1 MLRPLGVLALMVV
14 LALATPARAE
24 EPSYPSRAVKIIVSA
39 PPGGGVDIVA
49 RVIADRLAK
58 LWGQPFVVENRPGAG
73 GNLGSESVA
82 AAEPDGYTLL
92 AAQPA
97 PLTTNVVLYKKLNFD
112 PAALEPL
119 AIMTSIPNTLVVRTD
134 FPANSVQELIAY
146 AKANPGKVNFGS
158 QGVGTTPHLTGELF
172 ARLTG
177 TKLTHVPYRGTAQAV
192 NDLIAGH
199 LDLLFFQLDSVRE
212 QVQAKR
218 AKMLAVT
225 TPERVPAMPEVP
237 TMDEAGV
244 KGFRSDTWNALAAPP
259 KTPPAIVAKLNAGI
273 NEVLKQPDTAEHLRG
288 MNMTPIGGA
297 PDGIK
302 AFIKDETERWG
313 DVIRAAKITADY
325 AERVASRVP
334 AKRAPR
340 CIGGARWR
348 ARARAG
354 TQCNAATSRGSFLF
368 WPLGPGSRFSR
379 PGHER
384 ANSRRAKRTVGHG
397 LKLTMSNSAVFFLPA
412 ARLCA
417 PGLSVLFAPALP
429 EASV

>member
-1 MLRPLGVLALMVV
+1 MPPKFLPRVTPLIWG
-14 LALATPARAE
+14 LALALAAAAPAQHALAQAD
-24 EPSYPSRAVKIIVSA
+24 PAAAYPNRAVKVIVSA
-39 PPGGGVDIVA
+39 PPGGGLDIAA
-49 RVIADRLAK
+49 RVVADRLAK

-73 GNLGSESVA
+73 GNLGTEAVA
-82 AAEPDGYTLL
+82 GAEPDGYTLL

-97 PLTTNVVLYKKLNFD
+97 PLTTNVVMYKKLNFD

-146 AKANPGKVNFGS
+146 AKASPGKVNFGS

-172 ARLTG
+172 ARVTG
-177 TKLTHVPYRGTAQAV
+177 IKLTHVPYRGTAQAV

-225 TPERVPAMPEVP
+225 TPERVPAVPEVP

-259 KTPPAIVAKLNAGI
+259 KTPAAIVAKLNAGI
-273 NEVLKQPDTAEHLRG
+273 NEVLRQPETSEHLRG
-288 MNMTPIGGA
+288 MNMTPIGGT

-313 DVIRAAKITADY
+313 DVIRAAKITAD
-325 AERVASRVP
+325 
-334 AKRAPR
+334 
-340 CIGGARWR
+340 
-348 ARARAG
+348 
-354 TQCNAATSRGSFLF
+354 
-368 WPLGPGSRFSR
+368 
-379 PGHER
+379 
-384 ANSRRAKRTVGHG
+384 
-397 LKLTMSNSAVFFLPA
+397 
-412 ARLCA
+412 
-417 PGLSVLFAPALP
+417 
-429 EASV
+429 

>member
-1 MLRPLGVLALMVV
+1 MLPKFS
-14 LALATPARAE
+14 ALAVVALTLAAPAIAPPARAQ
-24 EPSYPSRAVKIIVSA
+24 PDPAAAYPNRAVKIIVSA
-39 PPGGGVDIVA
+39 PPGGGLDIAA
-49 RVIADRLAK
+49 RVVADRLAK

-73 GNLGSESVA
+73 GNLGTEAVA
-82 AAEPDGYTLL
+82 QAEPDGYTLL

-225 TPERVPAMPEVP
+225 TPERVPAVPEVP

-259 KTPPAIVAKLNAGI
+259 KTPAAIVAKLNAGI

-313 DVIRAAKITADY
+313 DVIRAAKITAD
-325 AERVASRVP
+325 
-334 AKRAPR
+334 
-340 CIGGARWR
+340 
-348 ARARAG
+348 
-354 TQCNAATSRGSFLF
+354 
-368 WPLGPGSRFSR
+368 
-379 PGHER
+379 
-384 ANSRRAKRTVGHG
+384 
-397 LKLTMSNSAVFFLPA
+397 
-412 ARLCA
+412 
-417 PGLSVLFAPALP
+417 
-429 EASV
+429 

>member
-1 MLRPLGVLALMVV
+1 MLPKFF
-14 LALATPARAE
+14 ALAVVALTLAASAIAPPAHAQ
-24 EPSYPSRAVKIIVSA
+24 PDPAAAYPNRAVKIIVSA
-39 PPGGGVDIVA
+39 PPGGGLDIAA
-49 RVIADRLAK
+49 RVVADRLAK

-73 GNLGSESVA
+73 GNLGTEAVA
-82 AAEPDGYTLL
+82 GAEPDGYTLL

-97 PLTTNVVLYKKLNFD
+97 PLTTNVVMYKKLNFD

-172 ARLTG
+172 ARVTG
-177 TKLTHVPYRGTAQAV
+177 IKLTHVPYRGTAQAV

-225 TPERVPAMPEVP
+225 TPERVPAVPEVP

-259 KTPPAIVAKLNAGI
+259 KTPAAIVAKLNAGI

-313 DVIRAAKITADY
+313 DVIRAAKITAD
-325 AERVASRVP
+325 
-334 AKRAPR
+334 
-340 CIGGARWR
+340 
-348 ARARAG
+348 
-354 TQCNAATSRGSFLF
+354 
-368 WPLGPGSRFSR
+368 
-379 PGHER
+379 
-384 ANSRRAKRTVGHG
+384 
-397 LKLTMSNSAVFFLPA
+397 
-412 ARLCA
+412 
-417 PGLSVLFAPALP
+417 
-429 EASV
+429 

>member
-119 AIMTSIPNTLVVRTD
+119 AIMTSIPNVLVVRAD
-134 FPANSVQELIAY
+134 FPADSAAELVGY
-146 AKANPGKVNFGS
+146 ARANPGKVNFGS

-172 ARLTG
+172 ARATG
-177 TKLTHVPYRGTAQAV
+177 SKLTHVPYRGTAQAV
-192 NDLIAGH
+192 NDLVAGH

-212 QVQAKR
+212 QYQAKK

-225 TPERVPAMPEVP
+225 TAQRVAAVPEVP

-259 KTPPAIVAKLNAGI
+259 KTPAAIVAKLNAAI
-273 NEVLKQPDTAEHLRG
+273 NAVLKQPDTAEHLRA
-288 MNMTPIGGA
+288 MSMTPIGGT
-297 PDGIK
+297 PDAIK
-302 AFIKDETERWG
+302 TFIREETERWG
-313 DVIRAAKITADY
+313 EVIRAANIRAD
-325 AERVASRVP
+325 
-334 AKRAPR
+334 
-340 CIGGARWR
+340 
-348 ARARAG
+348 
-354 TQCNAATSRGSFLF
+354 
-368 WPLGPGSRFSR
+368 
-379 PGHER
+379 
-384 ANSRRAKRTVGHG
+384 
-397 LKLTMSNSAVFFLPA
+397 
-412 ARLCA
+412 
-417 PGLSVLFAPALP
+417 
-429 EASV
+429 

>member
-1 MLRPLGVLALMVV
+1 MPPKFSSRVTPLIVGVA
-14 LALATPARAE
+14 LALAAPAPAQHALAQAD
-24 EPSYPSRAVKIIVSA
+24 PAAAYPNRAVKVIVSA
-39 PPGGGVDIVA
+39 PPGGGLDIAA
-49 RVIADRLAK
+49 RVVADRLAK

-73 GNLGSESVA
+73 GNLGTEAVA
-82 AAEPDGYTLL
+82 QAEPDGYTLL

-97 PLTTNVVLYKKLNFD
+97 PLTTNVVMYKKLNFD
-112 PAALEPL
+112 PAAFEPL

-172 ARLTG
+172 ARVTG

-199 LDLLFFQLDSVRE
+199 LDLLFFQLDSVLE
-212 QVQAKR
+212 QYQAKR

-225 TPERVPAMPEVP
+225 TPERVPAVPDVP

-259 KTPPAIVAKLNAGI
+259 KTPAAIVAKLNAGI
-273 NEVLKQPDTAEHLRG
+273 NEVLRQPETAEHLRG

-302 AFIKDETERWG
+302 AFIRDETERWG
-313 DVIRAAKITADY
+313 DVIRAANI
-325 AERVASRVP
+325 RV
-334 AKRAPR
+334 
-340 CIGGARWR
+340 
-348 ARARAG
+348 
-354 TQCNAATSRGSFLF
+354 
-368 WPLGPGSRFSR
+368 
-379 PGHER
+379 E
-384 ANSRRAKRTVGHG
+384 
-397 LKLTMSNSAVFFLPA
+397 
-412 ARLCA
+412 
-417 PGLSVLFAPALP
+417 
-429 EASV
+429 